1 MAPLSALVGFL
12 TQLCSPW
19 LNREMQVDF
28 NSTPIKRFTEK
39 GIETVDGKHEDFD
52 VVFCATGMWPVK
64 YGSMIDTRSRPSNR

>member
-1 MAPLSALVGFL
+1 
-12 TQLCSPW
+12 
-19 LNREMQVDF
+19 MQVDF

-64 YGSMIDTRSRPSNR
+64 YGSMIDARSRPSNR